1 MQNVMELL
9 KDLIAIPSVSP
20 SIRPVEGVSGEALV
34 CERVR
39 DALAAAGIASEMVD
53 VADGRPNL
61 YARLDFGR
69 PQTVILSAHTDT
81 VPADDFD
88 GEAFDPREADGAIH
102 GRGSCDTK
110 ASLALFAGAMLRAAS
125 AGGCDFNLTL
135 AAVCDE
141 EAGFLG
147 SKAAARHL
155 KAGFAIA
162 GEPTGL
168 HVLNR
173 HKGVM
178 RFVVSASGVSSHS
191 STPDLGRNAI
201 YPLARAVLAIGARAD
216 DWRAR
221 QDPVLGPRT
230 VAVTTISGGQAPNI
244 IPDSARAQVDVRS
257 LPGDTQEGLMTEL
270 AECCGPDVT
279 ISAPFVAGPPLHT
292 PEDNP
297 LLQRFLAASGRSLTC
312 AAYATDAAEYAA
324 AGIPAIVF
332 GPGDAAL
339 AHTSREHVNISD
351 IEEAERILGVFLGL
365 R

>member
-1 MQNVMELL
+1 MQNIMDLL

-39 DALAAAGIASEMVD
+39 DALAVAGITSEMVD
-53 VADGRPNL
+53 VADGCPNL

-81 VPADDFD
+81 VPADDFE
-88 GEAFDPREADGAIH
+88 GEAFDPREADGIIH

-110 ASLALFAGAMLRAAS
+110 ASLALFAGAMLRAAD
-125 AGGCDFNLTL
+125 AGRCDFNLTL

-155 KAGFAIA
+155 QAAFAIA

-191 STPDLGRNAI
+191 STPDLGSNAI
-201 YPLARAVLAIGARAD
+201 YPLARAVLAIRAKAEG
-216 DWRAR
+216 WRAR
-221 QDPVLGPRT
+221 RDPDLGPRT

-244 IPDSARAQVDVRS
+244 IPDSARAQADVRS
-257 LPGDTQEGLMTEL
+257 LPGDTQESLMTEL

-279 ISAPFVAGPPLHT
+279 VSAPLVAGPPLHT
-292 PEDNP
+292 PPDNI
-297 LLQRFLAASGRSLTC
+297 LLQRLLSASGRPLTF

-339 AHTSREHVNISD
+339 AHTSREHVKISE
-351 IEEAERILGVFLGL
+351 IEEAERILGAFLGL
-365 R
+365 